1 MVLYVKKEI
10 KMRIFDVVKV
20 FDIYVVKVFAIYL
33 LKKTIKCCIM

>member
-20 FDIYVVKVFAIYL
+20 FAIYL
-33 LKKTIKCCIM
+33 LKKTVKCCIM